1 MDSPGGAGG
10 KEPTCQWGDIRDAGS
25 IPGSGRSPTVE
36 NGNPLQYSCL
46 ENPKDRGVWQA
57 TVHRVAKSRTQLK
70 QLSTGVCYI
79 KYPMINH
86 NGKEYYKSVYI
97 CITDS
102 LCCIAEINT
111 VNQLYFNLKK
121 SGKELPNILK
131 FFLGET
137 SNTVSYM
144 YQLRWQWRT
153 CTFLAYIFQSLVTQ
167 SVGHRPVPPASLGAA

>member
-1 MDSPGGAGG
+1 ME
-10 KEPTCQWGDIRDAGS
+10 KNI
-25 IPGSGRSPTVE
+25 
-36 NGNPLQYSCL
+36 
-46 ENPKDRGVWQA
+46 
-57 TVHRVAKSRTQLK
+57 
-70 QLSTGVCYI
+70 I
-79 KYPMINH
+79 KN
-86 NGKEYYKSVYI
+86 VYI

-102 LCCIAEINT
+102 LCCTAEINT

-121 SGKELPNILK
+121 SRKELPNILK

-144 YQLRWQWRT
+144 YQLQQQWRT